1 MPETGRAENPDSSK
15 ETGEPHRGSLKETG
29 DPKHQSTVPMSETGS
44 DVHPE
49 SFNAYI
55 LGTDTSLHASA
66 SFATSKSGTL
76 NTDRSRIPEGVTCDT
91 FAPPPPPPPPA
102 ALNVHVRSKQSQKPI
117 KKETAPRIFS
127 SIMELLQYK
136 AQRKREADEA
146 KQLAHMPSPKTFE
159 TATSRTASDAAKRS
173 SGAIGGESRN
183 ADLQPSGMNTADSDN
198 QETEKDEKDT
208 PKQFQNDPDE
218 KFHPHKEASVE
229 NFSVQKPADSA
240 TSLNLCRVV
249 PLILWD
255 EKDQKYKM
263 GDPAEWQLPQGL
275 KVIAVSGSMR
285 SGTTT
290 FIHDQI
296 MGFGYQF
303 TENQIAATLFKVGVV
318 MYVLEKEKVV
328 FLDICD
334 NIDNISGALD
344 SSDCTEEEK
353 LEQGFCPAGNFL
365 LDLFGFAASTH
376 FILHC
381 SIDPGLL
388 EVDSQSITKQFIY
401 AKMKFLACN
410 VDKFLQRGGPA
421 QLSVV
426 LRAKKSKLIALYAD
440 AWDETI
446 LLKSTTVESDS
457 SQDDV
462 GEDKKLMQLFPVRK
476 FHPLKYYPDQGG
488 ISVKTNEKLSKQR
501 EAIKEAIQQS
511 KAHLASFPN
520 EYLPELT
527 VHWPQVWSE
536 LSENEELQATLLKH
550 ANERNVKQKPQSPV
564 EERLAQFHKLVTEL
578 QKYSA
583 KKNPHHD
590 LHSRLKEAQ
599 DWCHAK
605 TEEFQQSAEDMRDP
619 TTPFQCIL
627 KFAEVI
633 LRTGLSISNPSEV
646 ELKNRCLETSLRGY
660 TVLIWCEDPMLEFL
674 FVRLAINESSAL
686 SLLTDEAV
694 CTMFDG
700 AWMFLARAADFG
712 YKLSLA
718 RHGVVGIAIR
728 CLASNRFFPESSTM
742 RRYILLTLRN
752 MVENDVRFPMSTYA
766 NDFTGK
772 YQLPQSEVNFEKL
785 LCEVSFDAKEL
796 AEKLALNA
804 FERAGETVSED
815 AFITKYKEVIQKK
828 NRCDPDHLTM
838 QAVGMKGTETQK
850 RWQRITE
857 AFFNRLFYEIGTR
870 TARQILELRNDESP
884 DTYQIFREKLC
895 RNDPDPDCLG
905 EQAHIIHCML
915 QLKETNLSK
924 IIINI
929 PELRD
934 FIVYQ
939 LRNFLDLLS
948 YRAVLGLAA
957 QAMHEEH
964 RMRNEGEKQ
973 QQQQEEKVQD
983 MNTMRRQE
991 QRLLEKQQFG
1001 ELQLLLL
1008 RNDCLQPILDTL
1020 LKRAIK
1026 DSDTPTTIFSHVL
1039 TELLL
1044 SSEEEEYKKLSLAI
1058 FAQQIG
1064 GVRAHAIDQLSR
1076 CLPSKTETKEPFAG
1090 CYRSASAALM
1100 LYNKLSAVYFRCCDS
1115 DGDLSLEFLRLFYKK
1130 LRTEDKTEYA
1140 KAAISSEAVET
1151 AVKLVLDLNRFKD
1164 QDGAELK
1171 FQTLIFLWN
1180 LQETSGLSLIDAKR
1194 KHLGQN
1200 IGSLSDVRNVKLY
1213 WHKRQ
1218 VADERVGFSEEQIA
1232 RLLLFLESNS
1242 DTDKVASLLE
1252 LNFAFRWGAKHAKDF
1267 CELQDERQKLWKEAK
1282 LRFQATQ
1289 ARNARLR
1296 RFERKN

>member
-1 MPETGRAENPDSSK
+1 
-15 ETGEPHRGSLKETG
+15 
-29 DPKHQSTVPMSETGS
+29 MSETAQHEDPESLSTNVLGS
-44 DVHPE
+44 D
-49 SFNAYI
+49 A
-55 LGTDTSLHASA
+55 SLHLSA
-66 SFATSKSGTL
+66 SFTSKSGTS
-76 NTDRSRIPEGVTCDT
+76 NKNRSRMPEGVICDT
-91 FAPPPPPPPPA
+91 FSPPPPPPPPA
-102 ALNVHVRSKQSQKPI
+102 AVHVRNQQAQQTT
-117 KKETAPRIFS
+117 KKERAPCIFS
-127 SIMELLQYK
+127 STMELLQYK

-159 TATSRTASDAAKRS
+159 TATSRTASDAANRS

-229 NFSVQKPADSA
+229 NFSVQKPTDSA
-240 TSLNLCRVV
+240 PSLNLCRVV

-275 KVIAVSGSMR
+275 KVIA
-285 SGTTT
+285 
-290 FIHDQI
+290 II
-296 MGFGYQF
+296 GFGYQF

-381 SIDPGLL
+381 SIDPELL

-440 AWDETI
+440 VWDETI

-462 GEDKKLMQLFPVRK
+462 GEDKKLMQLFPVRR
-476 FHPLKYYPDQGG
+476 FYPLKYYPDQ
-488 ISVKTNEKLSKQR
+488 
-501 EAIKEAIQQS
+501 
-511 KAHLASFPN
+511 
-520 EYLPELT
+520 ELT
-527 VHWPQVWSE
+527 VHWPQVWRE
-536 LSENEELQATLLKH
+536 LSENEELQAALLKY
-550 ANERNVKQKPQSPV
+550 ANECNVKQKPQSPV
-564 EERLAQFHKLVTEL
+564 EERLARFYELVTEL
-578 QKYSA
+578 QK
-583 KKNPHHD
+583 
-590 LHSRLKEAQ
+590 LKEAQ

-633 LRTGLSISNPSEV
+633 LRTGLSISNPREV

-815 AFITKYKEVIQKK
+815 EFIKKYKEVIQKK
-828 NRCDPDHLTM
+828 LRCDPDHLTT
-838 QAVGMKGTETQK
+838 QAVRMKNTDADTQK

-857 AFFNRLFYEIGTR
+857 AFFNRLFFEIGTR

-884 DTYQIFREKLC
+884 NAYQIFREKLC
-895 RNDPDPDCLG
+895 RNDPDPDCLRQ
-905 EQAHIIHCML
+905 QACIIHCML
-915 QLKETNLSK
+915 QLEETNLSK

-929 PELRD
+929 QKLRD
-934 FIVYQ
+934 FVVYQ
-939 LRNFLDLLS
+939 LRNFVDLPS

-957 QAMHEEH
+957 RAMHEEH

-973 QQQQEEKVQD
+973 QQQPEEKVQD

-1076 CLPSKTETKEPFAG
+1076 CLPSETETKEPFAG

-1130 LRTEDKTEYA
+1130 LSTEDKTEYA

-1151 AVKLVLDLNRFKD
+1151 AVKLVLDLNRFTD

-1218 VADERVGFSEEQIA
+1218 VADERVGFSDEQIA
-1232 RLLLFLESNS
+1232 RII
-1242 DTDKVASLLE
+1242 KI
-1252 LNFAFRWGAKHAKDF
+1252 LNI
-1267 CELQDERQKLWKEAK
+1267 LII
-1282 LRFQATQ
+1282 
-1289 ARNARLR
+1289 
-1296 RFERKN
+1296 

>member
-1 MPETGRAENPDSSK
+1 MAGCLAITRARYLQTIRRQQRSSELVKEDNREAPEDNRATDGKKKDEAAEETTRENGQAGNRAAVPKDVPASNGEALPSIPESGRAEKHHNTEKPY
-15 ETGEPHRGSLKETG
+15 TIKETG
-29 DPKHQSTVPMSETGS
+29 DSPRELLKESRDAKKQAVSPMLETAQDEDPKSLS
-44 DVHPE
+44 
-49 SFNAYI
+49 NYA
-55 LGTDTSLHASA
+55 LGTDASLHASA
-66 SFATSKSGTL
+66 SFTSNSGTA
-76 NTDRSRIPEGVTCDT
+76 NTDRSRMPEGAICDT
-91 FAPPPPPPPPA
+91 LSPPPPPPPPA
-102 ALNVHVRSKQSQKPI
+102 ALNVGYQQAQQTI
-117 KKETAPRIFS
+117 KKERAPLIFS
-127 SIMELLQYK
+127 STMELLQYK

-159 TATSRTASDAAKRS
+159 TATSRTASDAASRS
-173 SGAIGGESRN
+173 SGGIGRGSQN
-183 ADLQPSGMNTADSDN
+183 ADLQPFGMNTADSDN
-198 QETEKDEKDT
+198 KESGKEEKDT
-208 PKQFQNDPDE
+208 PKHFQNDRDE
-218 KFHPHKEASVE
+218 KIHPQAEASVE
-229 NFSVQKPADSA
+229 SFSVKVSADSA
-240 TSLNLCRVV
+240 PSLNLCRVV

-296 MGFGYQF
+296 MDFGYQF

-353 LEQGFCPAGNFL
+353 IEQGFCPAGNFL

-381 SIDPGLL
+381 SIDPELS
-388 EVDSQSITKQFIY
+388 EVDSQSITKPFIY

-410 VDKFLQRGGPA
+410 IDKFLQRGGPA

-426 LRAKKSKLIALYAD
+426 LRAKKSKVIVRYAD
-440 AWDETI
+440 DWDETI
-446 LLKSTTVESDS
+446 MLNSNAVESDS
-457 SQDDV
+457 DFQDDV
-462 GEDKKLMQLFPVRK
+462 VEDKKLMQLFPVRR
-476 FHPLKYYPDQGG
+476 FYPLKYYPVQGG
-488 ISVKTNEKLSKQR
+488 ISVRTNEKLSKQR

-511 KAHLASFPN
+511 KVHLASFPN

-527 VHWPQVWSE
+527 VHWPQVWRE
-536 LSENEELQATLLKH
+536 LSENEELQAALLKY

-564 EERLAQFHKLVTEL
+564 EERLARFYELVTEL

-583 KKNPHHD
+583 EKFPEHD
-590 LHSRLKEAQ
+590 LLSRLKEAQ
-599 DWCHAK
+599 EWCHAK
-605 TEEFQQSAEDMRDP
+605 TEEFQQSVEDMRDP

-627 KFAEVI
+627 KFAEII
-633 LRTGLSISNPSEV
+633 LRTGLSISNLREV

-660 TVLIWCEDPMLEFL
+660 TVLIWCEEPMLEFL
-674 FVRLAINESSAL
+674 FARLAINEFSAL

-728 CLASNRFFPESSTM
+728 CLASNRFFPQSSRM
-742 RRYILLTLRN
+742 RFYILLTLRN
-752 MVENDVRFPMSTYA
+752 MVEDDVRFPMSTYA
-766 NDFTGK
+766 NDIAGK
-772 YQLPQSEVNFEKL
+772 YQLPQSEVDFEKL
-785 LCEVSFDAKEL
+785 LCEVSYDAKEL

-815 AFITKYKEVIQKK
+815 AFITKYTEVVQRKL
-828 NRCDPDHLTM
+828 RCDPSNQTT
-838 QAVGMKGTETQK
+838 QAVGLKDTETQK
-850 RWQRITE
+850 RWQRITG
-857 AFFNRLFYEIGTR
+857 AFFNRLFFEIGTR

-884 DTYQIFREKLC
+884 DAYQIFREKLC
-895 RNDPDPDCLG
+895 RNDPDPDCLRQ
-905 EQAHIIHCML
+905 QAHIIHCML
-915 QLKETNLSK
+915 QLEETNLSK

-929 PELRD
+929 QELRD

-939 LRNFLDLLS
+939 LRNFLDLPS

-1008 RNDCLQPILDTL
+1008 RNDCLQPILDAL

-1058 FAQQIG
+1058 FAQQIR

-1130 LRTEDKTEYA
+1130 LSTEDKTEYA

-1180 LQETSGLSLIDAKR
+1180 LQ
-1194 KHLGQN
+1194 
-1200 IGSLSDVRNVKLY
+1200 VRFN
-1213 WHKRQ
+1213 
-1218 VADERVGFSEEQIA
+1218 EPIIN
-1232 RLLLFLESNS
+1232 LL
-1242 DTDKVASLLE
+1242 K
-1252 LNFAFRWGAKHAKDF
+1252 
-1267 CELQDERQKLWKEAK
+1267 
-1282 LRFQATQ
+1282 
-1289 ARNARLR
+1289 
-1296 RFERKN
+1296 

>member
-1 MPETGRAENPDSSK
+1 DIQLCNPHSQDIKHCNPPTQENAPLQPLPKLNPLSMPETGRAENPDSSK

-44 DVHPE
+44 D
-49 SFNAYI
+49 
-55 LGTDTSLHASA
+55 
-66 SFATSKSGTL
+66 
-76 NTDRSRIPEGVTCDT
+76 
-91 FAPPPPPPPPA
+91 
-102 ALNVHVRSKQSQKPI
+102 KPI

-159 TATSRTASDAAKRS
+159 TATSRTANYGTSAIS
-173 SGAIGGESRN
+173 SRR
-183 ADLQPSGMNTADSDN
+183 TR
-198 QETEKDEKDT
+198 
-208 PKQFQNDPDE
+208 F
-218 KFHPHKEASVE
+218 
-229 NFSVQKPADSA
+229 
-240 TSLNLCRVV
+240 
-249 PLILWD
+249 
-255 EKDQKYKM
+255 
-263 GDPAEWQLPQGL
+263 
-275 KVIAVSGSMR
+275 
-285 SGTTT
+285 
-290 FIHDQI
+290 
-296 MGFGYQF
+296 
-303 TENQIAATLFKVGVV
+303 AATLFKVGVV

-381 SIDPGLL
+381 SIDPELL

-401 AKMKFLACN
+401 AKMKFLAVQHSSAWCSA
-410 VDKFLQRGGPA
+410 R
-421 QLSVV
+421 
-426 LRAKKSKLIALYAD
+426 KKSKLIALYAD
-440 AWDETI
+440 DWDETI

-457 SQDDV
+457 SQDD
-462 GEDKKLMQLFPVRK
+462 
-476 FHPLKYYPDQGG
+476 
-488 ISVKTNEKLSKQR
+488 R
-501 EAIKEAIQQS
+501 EAIKEANSAIE
-511 KAHLASFPN
+511 SFTWRHFPTN
-520 EYLPELT
+520 ICQNFT
-527 VHWPQVWSE
+527 VHWPQVWRE
-536 LSENEELQATLLKH
+536 LSENEELQAALLKY

-564 EERLAQFHKLVTEL
+564 EERLAQFLRTCNGAPEVFCR
-578 QKYSA
+578 
-583 KKNPHHD
+583 KKNSATRPTQQVKRSAG
-590 LHSRLKEAQ
+590 LV
-599 DWCHAK
+599 HAK

-633 LRTGLSISNPSEV
+633 LRTGLSISNPQEV

-660 TVLIWCEDPMLEFL
+660 TVLIW
-674 FVRLAINESSAL
+674 
-686 SLLTDEAV
+686 
-694 CTMFDG
+694 
-700 AWMFLARAADFG
+700 
-712 YKLSLA
+712 
-718 RHGVVGIAIR
+718 
-728 CLASNRFFPESSTM
+728 M

-828 NRCDPDHLTM
+828 TSMRPGPPND
-838 QAVGMKGTETQK
+838 ASVG
-850 RWQRITE
+850 
-857 AFFNRLFYEIGTR
+857 
-870 TARQILELRNDESP
+870 
-884 DTYQIFREKLC
+884 EKLC
-895 RNDPDPDCLG
+895 RNDPDPDCLRQ
-905 EQAHIIHCML
+905 QAHIIHCML
-915 QLKETNLSK
+915 QLEETNLSK

-929 PELRD
+929 QELRD

-939 LRNFLDLLS
+939 LRNFLDLPS

-1044 SSEEEEYKKLSLAI
+1044 SR
-1058 FAQQIG
+1058 
-1064 GVRAHAIDQLSR
+1064 VRAHAIDQLSR

-1115 DGDLSLEFLRLFYKK
+1115 DGDLSL
-1130 LRTEDKTEYA
+1130 D
-1140 KAAISSEAVET
+1140 SEAVET

>member
-1 MPETGRAENPDSSK
+1 
-15 ETGEPHRGSLKETG
+15 
-29 DPKHQSTVPMSETGS
+29 V
-44 DVHPE
+44 
-49 SFNAYI
+49 I
-55 LGTDTSLHASA
+55 CGTFS
-66 SFATSKSGTL
+66 
-76 NTDRSRIPEGVTCDT
+76 
-91 FAPPPPPPPPA
+91 PPPPPPPPA
-102 ALNVHVRSKQSQKPI
+102 AVHVRSQQAQLTI

-127 SIMELLQYK
+127 STMELLQYK

-159 TATSRTASDAAKRS
+159 TATSRTASDAANRS

-198 QETEKDEKDT
+198 KRQERTKRT
-208 PKQFQNDPDE
+208 HLSSFQIIKTKNSSAS
-218 KFHPHKEASVE
+218 EASVE
-229 NFSVQKPADSA
+229 NFSVEQPTDSA

-285 SGTTT
+285 SGATT

-296 MGFGYQF
+296 MDFGYQF

-381 SIDPGLL
+381 SIDPELL

-440 AWDETI
+440 VWDETI

-462 GEDKKLMQLFPVRK
+462 GEDKKLMQLFPVRR
-476 FHPLKYYPDQGG
+476 FYPLKYYPDQ
-488 ISVKTNEKLSKQR
+488 
-501 EAIKEAIQQS
+501 
-511 KAHLASFPN
+511 
-520 EYLPELT
+520 ELT
-527 VHWPQVWSE
+527 VHWPQVWRE
-536 LSENEELQATLLKH
+536 LSENEELQATLLKY
-550 ANERNVKQKPQSPV
+550 ANEC
-564 EERLAQFHKLVTEL
+564 AM
-578 QKYSA
+578 
-583 KKNPHHD
+583 
-590 LHSRLKEAQ
+590 LKEAQ

-633 LRTGLSISNPSEV
+633 LRTGLSISNPREV

-674 FVRLAINESSAL
+674 FARLAINEFSAL

-728 CLASNRFFPESSTM
+728 CLASNRFFPESSRM
-742 RRYILLTLRN
+742 RFYILLTLRN

-815 AFITKYKEVIQKK
+815 EFIKKYKEVIQKK
-828 NRCDPDHLTM
+828 LRCDPDHLTT
-838 QAVGMKGTETQK
+838 QAVRMKNTDADTQK

-857 AFFNRLFYEIGTR
+857 AFFNRLFFEIGTR

-884 DTYQIFREKLC
+884 NAYQIFREKLC
-895 RNDPDPDCLG
+895 RNDPDPDCLRQ
-905 EQAHIIHCML
+905 QACIIHCML
-915 QLKETNLSK
+915 QLEETNLSK

-929 PELRD
+929 QKLRD
-934 FIVYQ
+934 FVVYQ
-939 LRNFLDLLS
+939 LRNFVDLPS

-957 QAMHEEH
+957 RAMHEEH

-973 QQQQEEKVQD
+973 QQQPEEKVQD

-1076 CLPSKTETKEPFAG
+1076 CLPSETETKEPFAG

-1130 LRTEDKTEYA
+1130 LSTEDKTEYA

-1151 AVKLVLDLNRFKD
+1151 AVKLVLDPNRFTD

-1218 VADERVGFSEEQIA
+1218 VADERVGFSEEQVA
-1232 RLLLFLESNS
+1232 RLLLFLESSS

-1252 LNFAFRWGAKHAKDF
+1252 LNLAFRWGAKHAKDF
-1267 CELQDERQKLWKEAK
+1267 RELQDERQKLWKEAK
-1282 LRFQATQ
+1282 VRFQATQ